1 MINKLPPDIVNLIKH
16 CAACIGLVSFASTFT
31 IVEFQE
37 RAFFFPPHPGSFQFP
52 EVSDKNG
59 AGLRQL
65 ILARIMGK
73 DFTRDKK
80 LRAWGFRRF
89 QKAD

>member
-1 MINKLPPDIVNLIKH
+1 MINKLPDIVNLVKH
-16 CAACIGLVSFASTFT
+16 RAVCIGLVSSAFTFT

-59 AGLRQL
+59 AGL
-65 ILARIMGK
+65 
-73 DFTRDKK
+73 
-80 LRAWGFRRF
+80 
-89 QKAD
+89 